1 MDGEVIP
8 GHILNLMCAIHLRQD
23 HGHKAWT
30 MARFEEHF
38 PGLCT
43 GDGGFGFT
51 ALHVLHHTQVGSLV
65 PHDLGV
71 DHSDAD
77 HPKH

>member
-1 MDGEVIP
+1 MDEEVIP
-8 GHILNLMCAIHLRQD
+8 SHILNLMCAIHLRQD

-30 MARFEEHF
+30 MARFKEHF

-51 ALHVLHHTQVGSLV
+51 TSTSCTTPGPAISC
-65 PHDLGV
+65 
-71 DHSDAD
+71 
-77 HPKH
+77 